1 MRKNYLVLS
10 LFILILM
17 AAMPANASTFDN
29 LVYQGTLLNSEGE
42 PIDGT
47 LTLTF
52 RIYESE
58 NSGYAVWEETQ
69 DVKFT
74 DGVFSVQLGSKES
87 LSEDLF
93 LSETLYLGMQIE
105 DDDELSPRAGLFSV
119 PTAFYAQK
127 ATVAE
132 SLADGLVITPDQILD
147 GGITTAK
154 ISSGAVGST
163 QLSSTGVTAGTYG
176 SANQV
181 AQITVDSKGRI
192 TSATNIN
199 LTASGSGDLTGL
211 IAGTGLTGGG
221 DSGDI
226 TLNVNV
232 GTGANQIVQLDGSAK
247 LPAVDGS
254 LLTNI
259 TPANNSVTSGKIAM
273 VQLAMPISVILLQLK
288 IVSWPRSQL
297 LVKWMP
303 VRLWGRLV
311 LCPSRVVRLI
321 TL

>member
-1 MRKNYLVLS
+1 M
-10 LFILILM
+10 
-17 AAMPANASTFDN
+17 
-29 LVYQGTLLNSEGE
+29 
-42 PIDGT
+42 
-47 LTLTF
+47 
-52 RIYESE
+52 
-58 NSGYAVWEETQ
+58 
-69 DVKFT
+69 
-74 DGVFSVQLGSKES
+74 QLGSKES

-259 TPANNSVTSGKIAM
+259 TPANNSVTSGKIADGTIGNADISDTAAIEDSK
-273 VQLAMPISVILLQLK
+273 LATITTPGKVDASSIVGSFGSMSIEGGTIDNAVIGGTTAAAGTFTSVVIDAATQD
-288 IVSWPRSQL
+288 
-297 LVKWMP
+297 
-303 VRLWGRLV
+303 
-311 LCPSRVVRLI
+311 
-321 TL
+321 